1 LGLITRSANDAAVV
15 AAEGLAGSVDRFAQT
30 MTRKARELGMSRT
43 NFENASGLPNEDQ
56 VTTARDM
63 ARLARALI
71 YDFPNF
77 YPLFATSEFIFNG
90 RVNANHNR
98 LMDHYPGMDGLKTG
112 YVRASGFNLVA
123 SAVRNGRRLIAV
135 VIGGRSPGHRD
146 QEVARLLDAA
156 FARVGPL
163 QPGTQPRVAEPPPAR
178 QIEPPVAQAP
188 PPVALKPPAVTL
200 KPPAAAPAPQR
211 PAANDDW
218 SVQVGTFNR
227 PEVAKYAAQQA
238 LKVAAKA
245 LDGGDPEVATIVQG
259 KNKSYRAIVTGLT
272 QTQAREACKIL
283 ATRKDFG
290 CLVLPPAKGERLATP
305 GHGTAARN
313 RG

>member
-1 LGLITRSANDAAVV
+1 
-15 AAEGLAGSVDRFAQT
+15 
-30 MTRKARELGMSRT
+30 M
-43 NFENASGLPNEDQ
+43 
-56 VTTARDM
+56 
-63 ARLARALI
+63 
-71 YDFPNF
+71 
-77 YPLFATSEFIFNG
+77 
-90 RVNANHNR
+90 
-98 LMDHYPGMDGLKTG
+98 
-112 YVRASGFNLVA
+112 
-123 SAVRNGRRLIAV
+123 
-135 VIGGRSPGHRD
+135 
-146 QEVARLLDAA
+146 
-156 FARVGPL
+156 
-163 QPGTQPRVAEPPPAR
+163 
-178 QIEPPVAQAP
+178 
-188 PPVALKPPAVTL
+188 
-200 KPPAAAPAPQR
+200 
-211 PAANDDW
+211 
-218 SVQVGTFNR
+218 QVGTFNR